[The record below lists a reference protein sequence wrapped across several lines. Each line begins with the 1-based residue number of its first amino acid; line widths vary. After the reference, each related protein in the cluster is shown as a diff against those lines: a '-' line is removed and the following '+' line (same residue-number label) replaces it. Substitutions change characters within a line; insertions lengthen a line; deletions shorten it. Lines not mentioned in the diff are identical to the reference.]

1 MTQLTSLTRQQV
13 EQKLTMALSPV
24 YLSVID
30 ESWKHAGHAGAIS
43 GKGHFVLHV
52 VSEQF
57 KGVPRIDRN
66 RMVFEI
72 LKQEM
77 ASDIHALTVVA
88 QIPSEWESDGG
99 Q

>member
-1 MTQLTSLTRQQV
+1 MTSLTSLTRERL
-13 EQKLTMALSPV
+13 EQKLTTALSPV

-52 VSEQF
+52 VSERFQ
-57 KGVPRIDRN
+57 GVPRIDRN

-88 QIPSEWESDGG
+88 QTPSEWASDGG